1 MTLKITT
8 ALSAAALFGTVLL
21 SHAAPQ
27 GAVAGQK
34 LDSGLGSLPHY
45 SQWIDK
51 SGADPIGAR
60 VLGESID
67 NGLGDLPHYSQWRDR
82 TGRDP
87 MGLERTAFS
96 LNRSR

>member
-1 MTLKITT
+1 MTLKIKTT
-8 ALSAAALFGTVLL
+8 LSAVALFGTALL

-45 SQWIDK
+45 SKWVDK